1 MAFLAV
7 LIQVTESTL
16 PQAPLTPNAL
26 DLVLNAGIVAKIVLG
41 LLAIFSIISWG
52 IILDKLRVFRR
63 VGKETDAFMRLFQLR
78 KGVKEI
84 LQASRQ
90 YPKNPF
96 SIVFKEAYRLFNKN
110 ESSASNPSLAG
121 GVDLLREQKPGT
133 EHTSDDLVRLFDSVA
148 SREILGLEKNLVFL
162 ATTGSV
168 SPFFGLFGTVWGV
181 MNAFLAIGFT
191 GSADL
196 SVVAPGIAEALITT
210 IAGLGAAIPAVMGYN
225 YFVNKLKRISS
236 ELEIFYSNL
245 IEAFS
250 KKENHEVR

>member
-1 MAFLAV
+1 MTFIAV
-7 LIQVTESTL
+7 LTQVTEPIVQQTS
-16 PQAPLTPNAL
+16 LTPNAL
-26 DLVLNAGIVAKIVLG
+26 DLVLNAGLVAKAVLG
-41 LLAIFSIISWG
+41 VLAIFSIISWG
-52 IILDKLRVFRR
+52 IILDKLRVFRQVR
-63 VGKETDAFMRLFQLR
+63 KETDNFMRLFQMH

-96 SIVFKEAYRLFNKN
+96 ATVFKEAYWLFNKS
-110 ESSASNPSLAG
+110 ESPASNPAG
-121 GVDLLREQKPGT
+121 MDLLREQKSKAD
-133 EHTSDDLVRLFDSVA
+133 HTSDDLVRLFDSVA
-148 SREILGLEKNLVFL
+148 SREVLGLEKNLVFL

-225 YFVNKLKRISS
+225 HFVNKLKRLSS
-236 ELEIFYSNL
+236 ELEIFYSSL
-245 IEAFS
+245 IEAFT
-250 KKENHEVR
+250 KRETHEVR

>member
-1 MAFLAV
+1 MTFL
-7 LIQVTESTL
+7 LTL
-16 PQAPLTPNAL
+16 SVSIFVFNPQQFLSRNVL

-41 LLAIFSIISWG
+41 LLLIFSIISWG

-63 VGKETDAFMRLFQLR
+63 VRKESDKFMQLFQQR
-78 KGVKEI
+78 KGIREI

-90 YPKNPF
+90 YPSNPF
-96 SIVFKEAYRLFNKN
+96 AAVFKEAYWLFTKN
-110 ESSASNPSLAG
+110 ESSSGNPAIG
-121 GVDLLREQKPGT
+121 GSVDMLREQRPKSNHSS
-133 EHTSDDLVRLFDSVA
+133 EDMLRLFDSVA
-148 SREILGLEKNLVFL
+148 SRQVLSLEKNLVFL

-181 MNAFLAIGFT
+181 MSAFLSISLT

-210 IAGLGAAIPAVMGYN
+210 VAGLGAAIPAVMAYN
-225 YFVNKLKRISS
+225 YFVNKLKLLSS

-245 IEAFS
+245 IEAFAR
-250 KKENHEVR
+250 KDAHEVR